1 MDSQERTQPHPVIS
15 PSPDGSRFW
24 AALAEHRLVLPLC
37 LECDLVF
44 FYPRGHCPR
53 CGSRSID
60 WTESAGTG
68 TIYSFCVH
76 YRSATPGLGEAVPFV
91 TVLVDLDEGP
101 RLMGFLAGSSEDP
114 LAGPPADPAEIQ
126 CGARVLARPLSLPD
140 GRAAL
145 AFARTP

>member
-1 MDSQERTQPHPVIS
+1 MTMDGQERRAPYPVIS

-24 AALAEHRLVLPLC
+24 AALAEGRLVLPYC
-37 LECDLVF
+37 LACDSVF

-60 WTESAGTG
+60 WTESTGTG

-76 YRSATPGLGEAVPFV
+76 YRSAAPGLDEAVPFV

-101 RLMGFLAGSSEDP
+101 RLMGFLAD
-114 LAGPPADPAEIQ
+114 APADPEQIR
-126 CGARVLARPLSLPD
+126 CGTRVLARPLSLPD

-145 AFARTP
+145 AFAQTQ